1 MAGQIRLGSI
11 YRLLA
16 FVSTI
21 VHQNVL
27 EGQVRDMSRLWI
39 LAGVVATAN
48 SSDASLEDLA
58 ETLGSSVSNEEKT
71 SFLIEYL
78 LSQRSTIM
86 DFAKT
91 LIFAI
96 IVYLIGKRLVKLC
109 LKLTNK
115 WMERRKVEVSVRN
128 FIMSLANAGYH
139 LVLIFIVAW
148 ILGVGATIVALV
160 GSAGLAIGLALQG
173 SLSNIA
179 GGFLILALK
188 PFKVGEY
195 ISVSGV
201 EGTVKTIDIFY
212 THLST
217 TDNKIIVIP
226 NGTITNSTITNTT
239 HVSKRML
246 ILDFMVSYETDIT
259 KLREILL
266 GMMREDELLC
276 QQEPMDVVINKLSP
290 LKVQMQMKAWVKTE
304 DYWDARYGLLE
315 KLKAILEEK
324 E

>member
-1 MAGQIRLGSI
+1 
-11 YRLLA
+11 
-16 FVSTI
+16 
-21 VHQNVL
+21 
-27 EGQVRDMSRLWI
+27 MSRLWI
-39 LAGVVATAN
+39 LAGVAATAN

>member
-1 MAGQIRLGSI
+1 
-11 YRLLA
+11 
-16 FVSTI
+16 
-21 VHQNVL
+21 
-27 EGQVRDMSRLWI
+27 MSRFWI
-39 LAGVVATAN
+39 LASAVATARP
-48 SSDASLEDLA
+48 SAASGASIEDLA

-78 LSQRSTIM
+78 LSQRSVIM

-96 IVYLIGKRLVKLC
+96 IVFLIGKRLVKFC

-115 WMERRKVEVSVRN
+115 WMERRRVEVSVRN
-128 FIMSLANAGYH
+128 FVMSLANAGYH

-266 GMMREDELLC
+266 EMMREDALLC

-290 LKVQMQMKAWVKTE
+290 LKVQMQVKAWVKTE